1 MDAHQDRPLK
11 PGAISAAGPIVRIE
25 NVTKRFGPVTAVDA
39 VNLEIARGEFF
50 CLLGGSGSGKT
61 TLLRVIA
68 GLEMPDA
75 GKIEIDGEDM
85 TGAPVYAR
93 PVNMMFQSYA
103 LFPHLSVEKNV
114 AFGLQEE
121 GRPKAEIAARVI
133 EALSMLDMEGFAARK
148 PHQLSGGQRQRV
160 ALARALVK
168 HPKILLLDEPL
179 AALDKKLRERAQ
191 IELVRLRERVGI
203 TFIVVTHDQEEA
215 MSMAS
220 RVALMQDGGIVQ
232 VGSPR
237 ELYDAPVSR
246 YVADFFGS
254 ANLFAGNAVRS
265 ERGEV
270 RVESAEADAALCGQG
285 QALPGAAVTIM
296 VRPEQVRLS
305 REKPAADNVLQGRL
319 ASLVFLG
326 GFHACEVVLGS
337 GKAVQARLSSGELA
351 DAGSPAPGER
361 IHLFWPASAA
371 RVLSQ

>member
-1 MDAHQDRPLK
+1 MDARQDRPLNA
-11 PGAISAAGPIVRIE
+11 GAMSAAGPIVRIR
-25 NVTKRFGPVTAVDA
+25 NVTKRFGLVTAVDA
-39 VNLEIARGEFF
+39 VNLDIARGEFF

-61 TLLRVIA
+61 TLLRMIA
-68 GLEMPDA
+68 GLETPDA
-75 GKIEIDGEDM
+75 GEIEIDGEDV
-85 TGAPVYAR
+85 TGAPAYAR

-103 LFPHLSVEKNV
+103 LFPHLTVEKNV
-114 AFGLQEE
+114 GFGLQEE
-121 GRPKAEIAARVI
+121 GRPKAEIAARVG
-133 EALSMLDMEGFAARK
+133 EALGMLDMEGFASRK
-148 PHQLSGGQRQRV
+148 QHQLSGGQRQRV

-191 IELVRLRERVGI
+191 GELVRLRERVGI

-220 RVALMQDGGIVQ
+220 RIALMQDGRIAQ
-232 VGSPR
+232 IGSPR

-246 YVADFFGS
+246 YVADFFGG
-254 ANLFAGNAVRS
+254 ANLFAGNAARS
-265 ERGEV
+265 ERGET
-270 RVESAEADAALCGQG
+270 RVESAEAGAPLRGQG
-285 QALPGAAVTIM
+285 EASPGAEVTLV

-305 REKPAADNVLQGRL
+305 REKPIADNVLQGRI

-326 GFHACEVVLGS
+326 GFHACELVLDS
-337 GKAVQARLSSGELA
+337 GKTVQARLTSAELA
-351 DAGSPAPGER
+351 NAGSPAPGER